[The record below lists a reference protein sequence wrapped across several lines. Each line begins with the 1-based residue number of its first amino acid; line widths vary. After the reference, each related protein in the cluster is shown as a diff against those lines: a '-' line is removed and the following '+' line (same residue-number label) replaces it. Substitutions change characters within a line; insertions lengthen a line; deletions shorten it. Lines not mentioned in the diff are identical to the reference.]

1 MLIIIVEQES
11 GNDIDFLK
19 FIENPTWKD
28 VLLGLINSERID
40 PWNIDISEITSKYLD
55 VIMKM
60 KNLDLHLPANLILA
74 ASILVRIKSDD
85 IIFKEDENLY
95 DYGMDGLP
103 DELMFSPE
111 SINKADSTIFE
122 IMYKQ
127 KLPRMRRVTLE
138 ELMGAVEEAIQE
150 ENKREIKIKE
160 RIKKEK
166 FVMPLKIDVKKV
178 DVEKVIKNTYN
189 KIITGSDNYGMVSFN
204 NITNGDKK
212 EKIYSMI
219 AILYLETHDYI
230 TIIQEKFFGEIII
243 KQNGKRELSDIK
255 IVI

>member
-1 MLIIIVEQES
+1 MEQENINDS
-11 GNDIDFLK
+11 SDIDFVK

-28 VLLGLINSERID
+28 VLVGLINTEKID
-40 PWNIDISEITSKYLD
+40 PWNIDVSEITSKYLD

-85 IIFKEDENLY
+85 LIFKEEENLY
-95 DYGMDGLP
+95 EYGMDGLP
-103 DELMFSPE
+103 EELMFSVDG
-111 SINKADSTIFE
+111 INKSDSTNFE

-138 ELMGAVEEAIQE
+138 ELMGAVEEAIKE
-150 ENKREIKIKE
+150 ESKREIIIKE
-160 RIKKEK
+160 KSKREK
-166 FVMPLKIDVKKV
+166 FVMPLKIDTKKV
-178 DVEKVIKNTYN
+178 DVEKIIRNTYS
-189 KIITGSDNYGMVSFN
+189 KIVDTSDEYGMVSFN
-204 NITNGDKK
+204 NITKNETK
-212 EKIYSMI
+212 EKIYSML

-230 TIIQEKFFGEIII
+230 TIVQETFLGEILI
-243 KQNGKRELSDIK
+243 KQNGKKELSEMK